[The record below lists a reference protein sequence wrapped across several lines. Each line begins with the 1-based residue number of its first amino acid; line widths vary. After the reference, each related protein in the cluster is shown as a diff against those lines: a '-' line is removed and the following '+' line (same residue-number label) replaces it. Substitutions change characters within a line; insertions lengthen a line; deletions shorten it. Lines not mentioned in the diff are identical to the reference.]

1 MLVAAHILATIS
13 ILVVIVTTSSL
24 VRKVLRPFVFMGA
37 AILLSVSASLF
48 RGSVERAGAYIL
60 EPPND
65 LVDIRRGVLV
75 QLLVMTKDDHGDIDG
90 TEDG

>member
-13 ILVVIVTTSSL
+13 ILILIVTTSSL

-37 AILLSVSASLF
+37 AI
-48 RGSVERAGAYIL
+48 IL
-60 EPPND
+60 ESPND

-75 QLLVMTKDDHGDIDG
+75 QLLVMAKDDHGDIDR